1 MTKKI
6 KNSVFVGA
14 QWGDEGKGR
23 IVDLVSEN
31 YDIISR
37 FQGGSNAG
45 HTIIIKNKKIVL
57 HHIPSGVLRKG
68 KVSVI
73 GNGTVI
79 DLATLVKEIKGLR
92 RSGFNVTG
100 KNLKLSSLAHII
112 APYHKIIDQEREL
125 MKGNNA
131 IGTTGRGIGPAYE
144 DKVSRQGI
152 RVIDLEDK
160 KLLNEKINN
169 ILKEKNKIITK
180 IFNKKGLSN
189 KLIVEELYK
198 NYLYLKEFISDTGK
212 FLNESIAKDKRVLF
226 EGAQGVMLDLDF
238 GTYPYV
244 TSSSTISSN
253 ASAGSGVSYSKLGD
267 VTGISKAYT
276 TRVGHGPFPTEM
288 FDDQGLTLREFGT
301 EYGATTGRPRR
312 CGWLDLV
319 ALKYA
324 VTVSGINS
332 LVLTKVDILSIFK
345 KIRVCTGYKLENKKL
360 SSYPLRLEDL
370 AKVKPIYKEFPS
382 WSMDELSKNKVPK
395 SLKSLIKFIESFL
408 GVKVTMISIGPE
420 RDEIIYL

>member
-1 MTKKI
+1 MIKKI
-6 KNSVFVGA
+6 KSSVFIGA

-31 YDIISR
+31 YDIIAR

-45 HTIIIKNKKIVL
+45 HTIIVKNKKMVL

-73 GNGTVI
+73 GSGTVI
-79 DLATLVKEIKGLR
+79 DLETLVKEIKGLR
-92 RSGFNVTG
+92 KSGYKVTG
-100 KNLKLSSLAHII
+100 SNLKLSSLAHII
-112 APYHKIIDQEREL
+112 MPYHKIFDHGREI
-125 MKGNNA
+125 MRGKNA

-152 RVIDLEDK
+152 RVIDLENK
-160 KLLNEKINN
+160 KGLIEKIKN
-169 ILKEKNKIITK
+169 ILKEKNKIISK
-180 IFNKKGLSN
+180 IYGEKTLNS
-189 KLIVEELYK
+189 KLITDQLFK
-198 NYLYLKEFISDTGK
+198 NYKFLKEFVSDTGK
-212 FLNESIAKDKRVLF
+212 FLNDSIDKNKKVLF

-253 ASAGSGVSYSKLGD
+253 ASIGTGVPFKKIGD
-267 VTGISKAYT
+267 VVGISKAYT

-288 FDDQGLTLREFGT
+288 FDDKGLTLREFGV

-319 ALKYA
+319 ALRHA
-324 VTVSGINS
+324 ITISGIDS
-332 LVLTKVDILSIFK
+332 LVLTKVDILSIFTRIK
-345 KIRVCTGYKLENKKL
+345 VCTGYKVNGKKL
-360 SSYPLRLEDL
+360 ASYPLELENL
-370 AKVKPIYKEFPS
+370 SSIKPIYKEFQS
-382 WSMDELSKNKVPK
+382 WSSDELSSKKIPK
-395 SLKSLIKFIESFL
+395 SLKVFIKFIENYL
-408 GVKVTMISIGPE
+408 KVKVLMISIGPE
-420 RDEIIYL
+420 RDEIIHL